1 MNPRRALLAVLLL
14 PVLMAN
20 KCGKKPD
27 DDNVDTDT
35 SKLPSPSVKLQVAGI
50 DPAFA
55 SANHEFRADV
65 FGNDFQEGA
74 RVNLSGS
81 AVTTEFQDDATLGVR
96 IPSLPVG
103 SYDVTV
109 VNPDGGKAT
118 LRKGLTLTESM
129 GMSCSP
135 VTVRFD
141 FDSAVLAP
149 DTRSTLESAASCLKE
164 SRSEVRV
171 EGHTDERGT
180 TEYNIALGQRRAESV
195 QRYLAGLG
203 VSSARMRSVSYGEER
218 PVDASATPA
227 AFAANRRVE
236 IIPREGM

>member
-1 MNPRRALLAVLLL
+1 MNPRRALFAVLLL

-20 KCGKKPD
+20 KCGKTPD
-27 DDNVDTDT
+27 DDRVDPNATR
-35 SKLPSPSVKLQVAGI
+35 LPSPSVKLQVAGI

-65 FGNDFQEGA
+65 FGNAFQDGA
-74 RVNLSGS
+74 RVNLSGT
-81 AVTTEFQDDATLGVR
+81 AVPTEFKDDATLTVR
-96 IPSLPVG
+96 VPALPVG
-103 SYDVTV
+103 TYDVTV
-109 VNPDGGKAT
+109 ANPDGGKAT
-118 LRKGLTLTESM
+118 LRKGLTLTESI

-149 DTRSTLESAASCLKE
+149 DTRSTLESAASCLKD
-164 SRSEVRV
+164 SRVEVRV
-171 EGHTDERGT
+171 EGHTDEQGT

-218 PVDASATPA
+218 PVDSGGDPA
-227 AFAANRRVE
+227 AFSRNRRVE